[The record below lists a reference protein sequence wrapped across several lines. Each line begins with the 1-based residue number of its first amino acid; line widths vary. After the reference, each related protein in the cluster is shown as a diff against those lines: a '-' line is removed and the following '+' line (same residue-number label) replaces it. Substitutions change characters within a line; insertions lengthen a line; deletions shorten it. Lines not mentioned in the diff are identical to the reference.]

1 MADRRIWTGEGERR
15 MRNPPGEG
23 IPELREETRAAR
35 GRTFE
40 LLLSVVLLS
49 TLIGLALNLGT
60 ALLFQALTQFEAL
73 LVVLGSLALVLVA
86 LLVFVPRASTT
97 VKEFHEEIELF
108 LPLHLTAHDVEVI
121 QVSRYTPLDVVH
133 DALKRRPDDERKLL
147 AEHLRSSHGKS
158 GLGHQAVKRFVLEA
172 AQLMLAVEV
181 ARRSRQL
188 LGDEAEYH
196 KVRQIARMQ
205 PAIVSA
211 DFLRIATQAGDNSLF
226 QGKTSGL
233 PEKALLPERVRL
245 RLPSVARQLETL
257 TGKGKQT
264 RWRDITLLAAEA
276 GRDTAFR
283 VTAVADYS
291 EHGIPTRQVPR
302 RGLTARAILRN
313 AANQRIRELARE
325 EEDLAERL
333 DPSGRAR
340 ADDPEMA
347 ALVERHGEAYQK
359 LYAANIR
366 PHLLRVFVRFDGSF
380 RIRLLA
386 GQRRQRA
393 IYGWATALAQLLAQ
407 TDIEVYMARL
417 KEEGQKVPTRD
428 F

>member
-1 MADRRIWTGEGERR
+1 MQ
-15 MRNPPGEG
+15 NSPGAG
-23 IPELREETRAAR
+23 IPELQEETRAAR

-49 TLIGLALNLGT
+49 TLIGVALNLGT
-60 ALLFQALTQFEAL
+60 SLLVQTLTQAEELYVVIGALALALIALLI
-73 LVVLGSLALVLVA
+73 
-86 LLVFVPRASTT
+86 FVPRASTT
-97 VKEFHEEIELF
+97 VKEFHEEVELF
-108 LPLHLTAHDVEVI
+108 LPLLVTPNDVEVV
-121 QVSRYTPLDVVH
+121 QVSRFTPLDVAH
-133 DALKRRPDDERKLL
+133 DALKRRPDEERKAL
-147 AEHLRSSHGKS
+147 AEYLRSSHGKS
-158 GLGHQAVKRFVLEA
+158 GVGHQAVKRFALET
-172 AQLMLAVEV
+172 AQLVLAVEV

-211 DFLRIATQAGDNSLF
+211 DFLNIMAQADGNALF
-226 QGKTSGL
+226 QGKTNGL

-257 TGKGKQT
+257 SGKRKQT
-264 RWRDITLLAAEA
+264 RLRDITLLAAEA

-283 VTAVADYS
+283 ITAVADYS

-313 AANQRIRELARE
+313 AQNQRIRELARA
-325 EEDLAERL
+325 EEDAAEQL
-333 DPSGRAR
+333 DLSSGRPR
-340 ADDPEMA
+340 ADDAESA
-347 ALVERHGEAYQK
+347 ALVERHREAYQK
-359 LYAANIR
+359 IYDANTR
-366 PHLLRVFVRFDGSF
+366 PRLLRVFVRFDGSF

-393 IYGWATALAQLLAQ
+393 IYAWATALAQLLSQ
-407 TDIEVYMARL
+407 NDIEVYMARL
-417 KEEGQKVPTRD
+417 KEAGQKVPTRD

>member
-1 MADRRIWTGEGERR
+1 
-15 MRNPPGEG
+15 MRNPPGGG
-23 IPELREETRAAR
+23 IPELQEETRAAR

-49 TLIGLALNLGT
+49 TLIGVALNMGT
-60 ALLFQALTQFEAL
+60 ALLLQTLTQADAL
-73 LVVLGSLALVLVA
+73 YVVLGSLALALVA
-86 LLVFVPRASTT
+86 LIIFVPRASTT

-108 LPLHLTAHDVEVI
+108 LPLLVTAQDVEVV
-121 QVSRYTPLDVVH
+121 QVARYTPLDVAH
-133 DALKRRPDDERKLL
+133 DALKRRPDEERKAL

-158 GLGHQAVKRFVLEA
+158 GVGHQAVKRFSLEA

-211 DFLRIATQAGDNSLF
+211 DFLRIMAQADGNVLF
-226 QGKTSGL
+226 QGKTNGL
-233 PEKALLPERVRL
+233 PEKALLPERVGL
-245 RLPSVARQLETL
+245 RLPSVARQLEAL
-257 TGKGKQT
+257 SGKGKQT
-264 RWRDITLLAAEA
+264 RLRDITLLAAEA

-283 VTAVADYS
+283 ITAVADYS

-302 RGLTARAILRN
+302 RGLTARSILRN
-313 AANQRIRELARE
+313 ADNQRIRELARAE
-325 EEDLAERL
+325 EETADQL
-333 DPSGRAR
+333 DPNGRVR
-340 ADDPEMA
+340 ADDPDSA
-347 ALVERHGEAYQK
+347 ALVQRHREAYQK
-359 LYAANIR
+359 IYEANTR
-366 PHLLRVFVRFDGSF
+366 PRLLRIFVRFDGSF

-393 IYGWATALAQLLAQ
+393 IYAWATALAQLLAQ
-407 TDIEVYMARL
+407 NDIEVYMARL
-417 KEEGQKVPTRD
+417 KEAGQKVPTRD

>member
-1 MADRRIWTGEGERR
+1 
-15 MRNPPGEG
+15 MRNPLGGG
-23 IPELREETRAAR
+23 IPELQEETRAAR

-49 TLIGLALNLGT
+49 TLIGLALNLG
-60 ALLFQALTQFEAL
+60 AGLLLQALTQFEAL
-73 LVVLGSLALVLVA
+73 ILVVGSLALALVA
-86 LLVFVPRASTT
+86 LIIFVPRASTT

-108 LPLHLTAHDVEVI
+108 LPLVVTAQDVEVL
-121 QVSRYTPLDVVH
+121 QVARYSPLDVAH
-133 DALKRRPDDERKLL
+133 DALKRRPDEERRLL

-158 GLGHQAVKRFVLEA
+158 GVGHLAVKRFALETT
-172 AQLMLAVEV
+172 QLMLAVEA

-211 DFLRIATQAGDNSLF
+211 NFAQVTAQAGDNLLF
-226 QGKTSGL
+226 QGKSNGL
-233 PEKALLPERVRL
+233 PEKALLPEHVRL
-245 RLPSVARQLETL
+245 RLPSVARQLKALGARRRGEQ
-257 TGKGKQT
+257 KQ
-264 RWRDITLLAAEA
+264 WRDITLFAAEA

-283 VTAVADYS
+283 ITAVADYS

-313 AANQRIRELARE
+313 AENQRIRELARE
-325 EEDLAERL
+325 EEDAAERL
-333 DPSGRAR
+333 DPSGRTR
-340 ADDPEMA
+340 ADDPETV
-347 ALVERHGEAYQK
+347 ALVERHGAAYQK
-359 LYAANIR
+359 LYAGNTR
-366 PHLLRVFVRFDGSF
+366 PRLLRVFVRFDGAF

-393 IYGWATALAQLLAQ
+393 IYAWATALAQLLAQ
-407 TDIEVYMARL
+407 SDIEVFMAQL
-417 KEEGQKVPTRD
+417 KEAGQKTPTRE

>member
-1 MADRRIWTGEGERR
+1 
-15 MRNPPGEG
+15 MRNSPGG
-23 IPELREETRAAR
+23 DIPELQEETRAAR

-49 TLIGLALNLGT
+49 TLIGVALNLGT
-60 ALLFQALTQFEAL
+60 ALLFQTLKPFDAL
-73 LVVLGSLALVLVA
+73 LVVLGSLALALVA
-86 LLVFVPRASTT
+86 LVIFVPRASTT

-108 LPLHLTAHDVEVI
+108 LPLLVTAQDVEVV
-121 QVSRYTPLDVVH
+121 QVSRYTPLDVAH
-133 DALKRRPDDERKLL
+133 DALKRRPDEERKLL

-158 GLGHQAVKRFVLEA
+158 GVGHQAVKRFALET

-205 PAIVSA
+205 PTIVSA
-211 DFLRIATQAGDNSLF
+211 NFLEIIAQAGENSLL
-226 QGKTSGL
+226 QGKTNGL

-245 RLPSVARQLETL
+245 RLPSVARQLQTI
-257 TGKGKQT
+257 GKGRG
-264 RWRDITLLAAEA
+264 RWRDITLFAAEA

-283 VTAVADYS
+283 ITAVADYS

-302 RGLTARAILRN
+302 RGLTARTILRN
-313 AANQRIRELARE
+313 AENQRIRELARA
-325 EEDLAERL
+325 EEDAADLL

-340 ADDPEMA
+340 SDDPA
-347 ALVERHGEAYQK
+347 SVALVERHREAYQK
-359 LYAANIR
+359 LYDTNTR
-366 PHLLRVFVRFDGSF
+366 PRLLRIFVRFDGAF

-393 IYGWATALAQLLAQ
+393 IYAWATALAQLLAQ
-407 TDIEVYMARL
+407 NDIEVYMARL
-417 KEEGQKVPTRD
+417 KEAGQKVPTRD

>member
-1 MADRRIWTGEGERR
+1 MW
-15 MRNPPGEG
+15 NPPGAG
-23 IPELREETRAAR
+23 IPELQEETRAAR

-49 TLIGLALNLGT
+49 TLLGVALNLGT
-60 ALLFQALTQFEAL
+60 SLLAQTLTPDQEL
-73 LVVLGSLALVLVA
+73 LVVVGAFTLALIA
-86 LLVFVPRASTT
+86 LLIFLPRASTT

-108 LPLHLTAHDVEVI
+108 LPLLVTAHDVEVV
-121 QVSRYTPLDVVH
+121 QLSRYTPLDVAH
-133 DALKRRPDDERKLL
+133 DALKRRPDEERKAL
-147 AEHLRSSHGKS
+147 AEYLRSSHGKS
-158 GLGHQAVKRFVLEA
+158 GVGHQAVKRFALEV

-211 DFLRIATQAGDNSLF
+211 DFLRIMAQADGNALF
-226 QGKTSGL
+226 QGKTNGL

-245 RLPSVARQLETL
+245 RLPSVARQLETV
-257 TGKGKQT
+257 GKGSG

-283 VTAVADYS
+283 ITAVADYS

-313 AANQRIRELARE
+313 AENQRMRELARAE
-325 EEDLAERL
+325 EEAADLL
-333 DPSGRAR
+333 DPSGRPR
-340 ADDPEMA
+340 ADNPESA
-347 ALVERHGEAYQK
+347 ALIERHREAYQK
-359 LYAANIR
+359 IYDANTR
-366 PHLLRVFVRFDGSF
+366 PRLLRVFVRFDGSF

-393 IYGWATALAQLLAQ
+393 IYAWATALAQLLSQ
-407 TDIEVYMARL
+407 NDIEVYMARL
-417 KEEGQKVPTRD
+417 KEAGQKVPTRD

>member
-1 MADRRIWTGEGERR
+1 
-15 MRNPPGEG
+15 MRNPPGAG
-23 IPELREETRAAR
+23 IPELQEETRAAR
-35 GRTFE
+35 GRAFE

-49 TLIGLALNLGT
+49 TLFGVALNLGT
-60 ALLFQALTQFEAL
+60 SLLVQTLTQDQEL
-73 LVVLGSLALVLVA
+73 LVVASALALALVA
-86 LLVFVPRASTT
+86 LIIFVPRASTT

-108 LPLHLTAHDVEVI
+108 LPLLVTPHDVEVV
-121 QVSRYTPLDVVH
+121 QVSRFTPLDVAH
-133 DALKRRPDDERKLL
+133 DALKRRPDEERKAL
-147 AEHLRSSHGKS
+147 ADYLRSSHGKS
-158 GLGHQAVKRFVLEA
+158 GAGHQAVKRFALET

-205 PAIVSA
+205 PAIISA
-211 DFLRIATQAGDNSLF
+211 DFLGIMAQADGNKLF
-226 QGKTSGL
+226 QGKTNGL

-257 TGKGKQT
+257 SGKGKQP

-283 VTAVADYS
+283 ITAVADYS

-313 AANQRIRELARE
+313 AENQRIRDLARTEEELA
-325 EEDLAERL
+325 DQL

-340 ADDPEMA
+340 SDDPEA
-347 ALVERHGEAYQK
+347 VALVERHREAYQK
-359 LYAANIR
+359 IYDASTR
-366 PHLLRVFVRFDGSF
+366 PRLLRVFVRFDGAF

-393 IYGWATALAQLLAQ
+393 IYAWATALAQLLAQ
-407 TDIEVYMARL
+407 NDIEVYMARL
-417 KEEGQKVPTRD
+417 KEAGQKVPTRD

>member
-1 MADRRIWTGEGERR
+1 
-15 MRNPPGEG
+15 MRNPPGAG
-23 IPELREETRAAR
+23 IPELQEETRAAR

-49 TLIGLALNLGT
+49 TLLGVALNLGT
-60 ALLFQALTQFEAL
+60 SLLAQTLTQDQEL
-73 LVVLGSLALVLVA
+73 LVVIGAIALALIA
-86 LLVFVPRASTT
+86 LLIFLPRASTT

-108 LPLHLTAHDVEVI
+108 LPLLVTAHDVEVV
-121 QVSRYTPLDVVH
+121 QVSRYTPLDVAH
-133 DALKRRPDDERKLL
+133 DALKRRPDEERNAL
-147 AEHLRSSHGKS
+147 AEYLRSSHGKS
-158 GLGHQAVKRFVLEA
+158 GVGHQAVKRFSLEV

-211 DFLRIATQAGDNSLF
+211 DFLRYDAQAEGNGLF
-226 QGKTSGL
+226 QGKTNGL

-245 RLPSVARQLETL
+245 RLPSVARQLETV
-257 TGKGKQT
+257 GKGSG
-264 RWRDITLLAAEA
+264 RWRDITLLAAEVR
-276 GRDTAFR
+276 RDTAFR
-283 VTAVADYS
+283 ITAVADYS

-313 AANQRIRELARE
+313 AENQRIRELARA
-325 EEDLAERL
+325 EEDAANLL
-333 DPSGRAR
+333 DPSGHPRG
-340 ADDPEMA
+340 DNPESV
-347 ALVERHGEAYQK
+347 ALVERHREAYQK
-359 LYAANIR
+359 IYDANTR
-366 PHLLRVFVRFDGSF
+366 PRLLRIFVRFDGSF

-393 IYGWATALAQLLAQ
+393 IYAWATALAQLLSQ
-407 TDIEVYMARL
+407 NDIEIYMARL
-417 KEEGQKVPTRD
+417 KEAGQKVPTRD

>member
-1 MADRRIWTGEGERR
+1 
-15 MRNPPGEG
+15 MRNSPGAG
-23 IPELREETRAAR
+23 IPELQEETRAAR

-49 TLIGLALNLGT
+49 TLIGVALNLGT
-60 ALLFQALTQFEAL
+60 SLLIQALTQLEAL
-73 LVVLGSLALVLVA
+73 YVVIGALALVLIT
-86 LLVFVPRASTT
+86 LLIFVPRASTT
-97 VKEFHEEIELF
+97 VKEFHEEVELF
-108 LPLHLTAHDVEVI
+108 LPLLVTPNDVEVV
-121 QVSRYTPLDVVH
+121 QVSRFTPLDVAH
-133 DALKRRPDDERKLL
+133 DALKRRPDEERKALL
-147 AEHLRSSHGKS
+147 ESLRSSHGKT
-158 GLGHQAVKRFVLEA
+158 GVGHQAVKRFALET
-172 AQLMLAVEV
+172 AQLVLAVEV

-196 KVRQIARMQ
+196 KARQIARMQ

-211 DFLRIATQAGDNSLF
+211 DFQRIMAQADGNTLF

-257 TGKGKQT
+257 SGKGKQT
-264 RWRDITLLAAEA
+264 RLRDITLLAAEA

-283 VTAVADYS
+283 ITAVADYS

-313 AANQRIRELARE
+313 AENQRIRELARAE
-325 EEDLAERL
+325 EEAAEQLDLTTGRPRAADAE
-333 DPSGRAR
+333 S
-340 ADDPEMA
+340 A
-347 ALVERHGEAYQK
+347 ALVERHRAAYQK
-359 LYAANIR
+359 IYDANTR
-366 PHLLRVFVRFDGSF
+366 PRLLRVFVRFDGSF
-380 RIRLLA
+380 RIHLLA

-393 IYGWATALAQLLAQ
+393 IYAWATALAQLLAQ
-407 TDIEVYMARL
+407 NDIEVYMTRL
-417 KEEGQKVPTRD
+417 KEAGQKVPTRD